1 MSEMKKTTSSVDVE
15 GEGNE
20 ASSQTI
26 NSIDCERKIIMA
38 VDLYVYSLQH
48 PLIITF
54 SSRTTY
60 SGLAWAQSRK
70 V

>member
-15 GEGNE
+15 GKGKEM
-20 ASSQTI
+20 SSQTTD
-26 NSIDCERKIIMA
+26 NIDPDRKIIMA
-38 VDLYVYSLQH
+38 VDLYVCPLQH
-48 PLIITF
+48 AMILSA
-54 SSRTTY
+54 SSGTTY